1 MVNYKYSNKRSTQT
15 ANDLD
20 FIPTAF
26 SGLTGIV
33 LGLIVANFV
42 GII

>member
-1 MVNYKYSNKRSTQT
+1 MVNNTFPKKLSTQT

-20 FIPTAF
+20 FIPTAL
-26 SGLTGIV
+26 SGFIGVV
-33 LGLIVANFV
+33 LGYLIASCV